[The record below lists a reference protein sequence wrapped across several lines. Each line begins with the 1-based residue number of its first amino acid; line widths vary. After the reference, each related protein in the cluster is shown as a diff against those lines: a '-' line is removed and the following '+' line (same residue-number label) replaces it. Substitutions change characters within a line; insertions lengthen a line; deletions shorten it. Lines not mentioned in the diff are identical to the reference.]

1 VVIPAWNAWEHT
13 RTCLESLRPTLD
25 PGDQVVVVD
34 NGSGD
39 GTREGLAAFGWVE
52 VVTNADNQGFAR
64 ACNQG
69 AARARGEIVVFL
81 NNDTVVPA
89 GWLDELLW
97 PFNRGDVGAVGPRSD
112 NVSGRQ
118 HVADI
123 PYAPDD
129 QQRFFDVAESWR
141 MEHHHEVSEIHRLV
155 GFCLAIRTSLFADVG
170 GFDEGYG
177 IGGFEDDDLCRRV
190 LEKGLR
196 LVVADGSLV
205 HHHAHA
211 TFDAND
217 VDWMAEQKKNQ
228 VYFEQKW
235 GPFGSRPP
243 GLLSACLIVKD
254 EERMLPAC
262 LESLRDA
269 VDEIVVYDT
278 GSSDDTVQIARAAG
292 ARVVE
297 GTWEDSFATA
307 RNAAL
312 ELATSRWVL
321 SIDAD
326 ETLLANPVAMRD
338 QLATSPADV
347 EAYLV
352 AIENLHGA
360 GNARSVHTAIRVFRR
375 TAATWRHRIHEQV
388 VAADDPT
395 RELRTSYLSA
405 ARLAHHGYMAEV
417 FDGRHKGERNLELAR
432 AALDDGEQARPY
444 SLMNYGRALE
454 SVGRSEEAV
463 DTLIEAVSIATDGIT
478 KRLATTNLIYILGRL
493 GRYEESIAQVAEL
506 RRLSRSQVAA
516 DIAEGR
522 IRLGMGQSEQG
533 LAILARLPTRGRD
546 DDGMEY
552 APHMVAAIRG
562 EALASLDR
570 FGEAADIVLDAVRSD
585 GVLEVDIGL
594 LVQWLL
600 NAGRSPAEITASLT
614 VEDLVPMLGRV
625 LRQPPALAD
634 ALLTGAWEKFPD
646 RLEPL
651 AAAARVAVDL
661 PVARALV
668 WSARLRAR
676 GLAASCPL
684 VVIAGREELEPI
696 VRIRAGAA
704 AYGAF
709 GDDQRLVQPVLDA
722 LGALDPLER
731 LAALDEIGRLAP
743 RLPSALEGDQEATGA
758 DGGPDD
764 GGSGNAAGEPAAT
777 VAPVPERPERP
788 SAPSRSGLR
797 RVAAQQVVA
806 TARPG
811 GLNIVAPFEGTSAE
825 AEVGRRIATALRL
838 EGVPI
843 STTSYLRDHRDTS
856 APWVHHD
863 AGDFPF
869 DVNLLVIAPDHL
881 SDFVLDNGP
890 ASFEGRY
897 VVGLWLWDLQTPSIA
912 MPDAA
917 RMVHEVWVPSKAG
930 VATAQLLAPGS
941 AHLLPLPA
949 AARPAGLDRLKAG
962 LPAGFVFATTV
973 DYDDGYERQN
983 PVGVMRAFS
992 EAFAPGAGPLLVVDA
1007 VHAARY
1013 PSEHAE
1019 LTELARTR
1027 EDIVVVERGDRPAD
1041 EADAVIALADCF
1053 VSLPRADA
1061 SFVPV
1066 SKALAWGVPAIV
1078 TATPASRGFATVQ
1091 DVLFVRSVPV
1101 PVPDHLHRY
1110 PTGAEWAEPDLDDA
1124 ASAMRG
1130 VVADPEGAR
1139 VRAGRAQASAT
1150 RRRSSAEL
1158 ARFVR
1163 RRLAR
1168 IDSSRRR
1175 PGPTATRRS
1184 RGPRGPARLRNG

>member
-1 VVIPAWNAWEHT
+1 
-13 RTCLESLRPTLD
+13 
-25 PGDQVVVVD
+25 
-34 NGSGD
+34 
-39 GTREGLAAFGWVE
+39 
-52 VVTNADNQGFAR
+52 
-64 ACNQG
+64 
-69 AARARGEIVVFL
+69 
-81 NNDTVVPA
+81 
-89 GWLDELLW
+89 
-97 PFNRGDVGAVGPRSD
+97 
-112 NVSGRQ
+112 
-118 HVADI
+118 
-123 PYAPDD
+123 
-129 QQRFFDVAESWR
+129 
-141 MEHHHEVSEIHRLV
+141 
-155 GFCLAIRTSLFADVG
+155 
-170 GFDEGYG
+170 
-177 IGGFEDDDLCRRV
+177 
-190 LEKGLR
+190 
-196 LVVADGSLV
+196 
-205 HHHAHA
+205 
-211 TFDAND
+211 
-217 VDWMAEQKKNQ
+217 
-228 VYFEQKW
+228 
-235 GPFGSRPP
+235 
-243 GLLSACLIVKD
+243 
-254 EERMLPAC
+254 
-262 LESLRDA
+262 
-269 VDEIVVYDT
+269 
-278 GSSDDTVQIARAAG
+278 
-292 ARVVE
+292 
-297 GTWEDSFATA
+297 
-307 RNAAL
+307 
-312 ELATSRWVL
+312 
-321 SIDAD
+321 
-326 ETLLANPVAMRD
+326 
-338 QLATSPADV
+338 
-347 EAYLV
+347 
-352 AIENLHGA
+352 
-360 GNARSVHTAIRVFRR
+360 
-375 TAATWRHRIHEQV
+375 
-388 VAADDPT
+388 
-395 RELRTSYLSA
+395 
-405 ARLAHHGYMAEV
+405 
-417 FDGRHKGERNLELAR
+417 GRHKGERNLELAR

-463 DTLIEAVSIATDGIT
+463 DILIEAVSIAADGIT

-634 ALLTGAWEKFPD
+634 ALLAGAWERFPD

-676 GLAASCPL
+676 GLAGSCPL

-709 GDDQRLVQPVLDA
+709 GDDQRLVQPVRDA

-743 RLPSALEGDQEATGA
+743 HLPSALDGNQEVTGA
-758 DGGPDD
+758 DGGP
-764 GGSGNAAGEPAAT
+764 GKATGEPAAT
-777 VAPVPERPERP
+777 GAPVPERPKRP
-788 SAPSRSGLR
+788 SAPPRSGLR
-797 RVAAQQVVA
+797 RVPAQQVVA

-811 GLNIVAPFEGTSAE
+811 GLNIVAPFEGTSTE
-825 AEVGRRIATALRL
+825 AEVGRRIAAALRL

-856 APWVHHD
+856 APWDHHD

-869 DVNLLVIAPDHL
+869 DINLLVIAPDHL
-881 SDFVLDNGP
+881 SDYVLDNGP

-897 VVGLWLWDLQTPSIA
+897 VVGLWLWDLQTPSMA

-917 RMVHEVWVPSKAG
+917 RMVHEVWAPSRAG
-930 VATAQLLAPGS
+930 VATAQVLAPGS
-941 AHLLPLPA
+941 AHLLPLPTG
-949 AARPAGLDRLKAG
+949 ARPPGLDRLEAG

-983 PVGVMRAFS
+983 PLGVLQAFS
-992 EAFAPGAGPLLVVDA
+992 EAFPPGAGPQLVVDA

-1027 EDIVVVERGDRPAD
+1027 EDIVVVKRGDRPAD
-1041 EADAVIALADCF
+1041 QADAVIALADCF

-1061 SFVPV
+1061 SFVQV
-1066 SKALAWGVPAIV
+1066 SMALSWGVPTLV
-1078 TATPASRGFATVQ
+1078 TATPASRGFAT
-1091 DVLFVRSVPV
+1091 DDEVLFVRSVPV

-1110 PTGAEWAEPDLDDA
+1110 PTGAEWAEPDLGDA

-1150 RRRSSAEL
+1150 RRRSSAEV

-1163 RRLAR
+1163 RRMAR
-1168 IDSSRRR
+1168 IDSGRRP
-1175 PGPTATRRS
+1175 PGPTAPRRS